1 MTTLETQAP
10 VITREVSGVLVI
22 TINRPDVRNAI
33 NTAAAEGIAAAMD
46 ELDSQSALVAG
57 VLTGAGSSF
66 CTGMDLKAF
75 LAGERPSVP
84 GRGFAGIVER
94 PPDKPL
100 VAAVEGY
107 AVAGGFEIALA
118 CDLLVAARDA
128 TFGLPEV
135 RRGLVA
141 AGGGLLR
148 LPDRVPYGLAVEW
161 ALTGEFVPATRAA
174 EVGLVNRVTDPGGA
188 LDGALELATA
198 IAANGPLAV
207 RATKR
212 ILSSTREWPL
222 AEAFDRQREISEP
235 VRASEDAR
243 EGARAFAEKRRP
255 QWRGI

>member
-1 MTTLETQAP
+1 MTP
-10 VITREVSGVLVI
+10 VLTREESGILVV
-22 TINRPDVRNAI
+22 TINRPEVRNAI
-33 NTAAAEGIAAAMD
+33 NLAAASGIAAAMD
-46 ELDSQSALVAG
+46 ELDSRSDLVAG

-100 VAAVEGY
+100 IAAVEGY

-118 CDLLVAARDA
+118 CDLLVAASDA
-128 TFGLPEV
+128 QFGLPEV

-148 LPDRVPYGLAVEW
+148 LPTRVPYGLAVEW
-161 ALTGEFVPATRAA
+161 ALTGAFVPATRAF
-174 EVGLVNRVTDPGGA
+174 EVGLVNRLTDPGGA
-188 LDGALELATA
+188 LDAALELAAA

-207 RATKR
+207 RATKH
-212 ILSSTREWPL
+212 ILVSSRDWPA

-255 QWRGI
+255 QWRSV